1 MGSRKKDSKKIC
13 LIINALIVNLAGYR
27 NKRTN
32 GPVNAHLISGPSINT
47 KHTIPDK
54 NGWVNCE
61 LNYS

>member
-1 MGSRKKDSKKIC
+1 MGSRKKDSKKMC
-13 LIINALIVNLAGYR
+13 LIINALIVNLAVYR

-32 GPVNAHLISGPSINT
+32 GPVNAHLISGPGLNT
-47 KHTIPDK
+47 KHTIPDE